1 MNHKTRSAIASLVLG
16 LGIGIFIKL
25 FVLDIVHIS
34 GSSMEPTFKEGDAV
48 LVNKL
53 AYGLVKPF
61 GSVTLCRWNAPQAGD
76 VILFMHEG
84 RLVIKRCVA
93 TAAEP
98 LDYSCDTGYT
108 LAVNGQQIPLSEA
121 QYKNMAL
128 TGKVPDG
135 MIFAVGDN
143 PDASIDSR
151 DYGFIPLSNILARAV
166 GAQKGRR

>member
-34 GSSMEPTFKEGDAV
+34 GSSMEPTFKEGDD
-48 LVNKL
+48 
-53 AYGLVKPF
+53 GLVKPF

-128 TGKVPDG
+128 TGQVPDG